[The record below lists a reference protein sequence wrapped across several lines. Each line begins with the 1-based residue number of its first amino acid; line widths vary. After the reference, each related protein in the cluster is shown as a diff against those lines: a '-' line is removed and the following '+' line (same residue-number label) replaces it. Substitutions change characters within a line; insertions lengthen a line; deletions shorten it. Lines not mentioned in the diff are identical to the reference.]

1 MTNTIVLDLDGP
13 LLDGRLRHY
22 ACYRSILEERGY
34 VLVDEETYWRGKRA
48 RQNRRELL
56 EASSAGEFYEEFLEQ
71 WIRRIEQPEMLALD
85 RLQPDVLE
93 ILGNWKNQGA
103 TLVLATMRNN
113 ERNTLGQLESLGL
126 ASLLDEILIT
136 GSDDGGAGKSGGVAR
151 FLSNHPTDHAIWVGD
166 TEVDIQAARALGIT
180 AYAVT
185 CGLRNR
191 EQLEAQR
198 PDFLVHDLRDVRR
211 LVEGSRTPEK
221 EALGRE

>member
-1 MTNTIVLDLDGP
+1 MIKTVVLDLDGP
-13 LLDGRLRHY
+13 LLDGQRRHY
-22 ACYRSILEERGY
+22 ACYRSILEEHGY

-48 RQNRRELL
+48 RQSRRELL
-56 EASSAGEFYEEFLEQ
+56 EASRAGEFYEQFLEQ
-71 WIRRIEQPEMLALD
+71 WVRRIERPEMLALD

-93 ILGNWKNQGA
+93 ILGDWKNKSA

-126 ASLLDEILIT
+126 TALLDEIVIT
-136 GSDDGGAGKSGGVAR
+136 GSDDGYGGKSGAVAR
-151 FLSNHPTDHAIWVGD
+151 FLSDRSTDRAIWVGD
-166 TEVDIQAARALGIT
+166 TEVDVQAARELGI
-180 AYAVT
+180 AACAVT

-211 LVEGSRTPEK
+211 LVEGSSRAGK
-221 EALGRE
+221 EVDGRE